1 MAMAW
6 PCHGCGRQPSGG
18 FKLRSDPRP
27 YGPTARPQT
36 LLGHQGL
43 RHRMQCASPGRGSG
57 RRWMRCVAAVAAT
70 AEGGELARPA
80 GRHNCNNQ
88 RLFSRP
94 AVEASPGQPAH
105 LEHFYK
111 ASFHGSLRAGRAE
124 PSTVG
129 IGKARRWR
137 TAAGPKA
144 DRKAIFAPSR
154 RQENARKIGKNPLHN
169 PWKKAKYH
177 TAPR

>member
-1 MAMAW
+1 MAVAGM
-6 PCHGCGRQPSGG
+6 
-18 FKLRSDPRP
+18 RP
-27 YGPTARPQT
+27 AAQRGLQDSPTARPQT

-43 RHRMQCASPGRGSG
+43 RHRQCFRMQCASPGRRSG

-124 PSTVG
+124 TSTVG

-137 TAAGPKA
+137 IAA
-144 DRKAIFAPSR
+144 DRKAIFAPSKR
-154 RQENARKIGKNPLHN
+154 LENARKIGKNPLQS
-169 PWKKAKYH
+169 PKKRQNTIQRPAK
-177 TAPR
+177 